1 MTTLPAKK
9 LFLITPPGGLESVT
23 ASKKTSISP
32 VIEVSGALV
41 LLSARPGGCFTATS
55 VRWPRLGE
63 GERERCPCP
72 GTPGAPAAAA
82 GPTPP
87 PSGAAVPGPGLP
99 AGSGAGPGG
108 ERGWLR
114 HGLRAGTTGGE
125 RGWLGH
131 GLRAGTADGERGWL
145 GHGLGPG
152 LLMGG
157 AGHTLRPG
165 LPARPPAPLR
175 AGRCAQSA
183 PLRSV
188 PRSVHSTVRVGTA
201 LLFCENSSS
210 GD

>member
-23 ASKKTSISP
+23 ASKKTSIAP

-108 ERGWLR
+108 ERGWL
-114 HGLRAGTTGGE
+114 
-125 RGWLGH
+125 
-131 GLRAGTADGERGWL
+131 

-165 LPARPPAPLR
+165 LPARPPRCEPGAAHSRP
-175 AGRCAQSA
+175 RCALYPVQS
-183 PLRSV
+183 
-188 PRSVHSTVRVGTA
+188 TA
-201 LLFCENSSS
+201 LS
-210 GD
+210 GWALLSFSVRIPARVTDPD